1 MNLLAMSITS
11 WIFFFVLFISAMIV
25 NKKHNGSIIV
35 EGIAA
40 VAIITM
46 IAAMM
51 LTVFWSATL

>member
-1 MNLLAMSITS
+1 MSITS